1 MKRYQISVNGQ
12 SYDVTVEELE
22 GGAAMPAPAPK
33 PAPAAAPAPAAEP
46 AKPQAPAGGTT
57 VPSPMPGVIVDVRAQ
72 EGQKVEAGDV
82 LVVLEAMKMEND
94 IVAPVAGT
102 VSSVLV
108 KKGDTVESNQ
118 TIITIA

>member
-33 PAPAAAPAPAAEP
+33 PAPAAAPTPAAEP

-118 TIITIA
+118 TIVTIA

>member
-22 GGAAMPAPAPK
+22 GGAAMPAPAPQ